1 MLPFTIPSKMQKP
14 WENASFTVMHQSW
27 ENCAIVTQALDK
39 RKLRMTNWKALIQ
52 FKLLQHLAY
61 TEVKKVL
68 QHFIT
73 LLNDEKVL
81 ILRAKHNLLIDW
93 YTRSR
98 LEKNLS
104 ITLVL
109 TVWMCNLFK
118 KIYCHFYDFI
128 TVQKKVEITLYL
140 KVSFLHNLSNP
151 KIVC

>member
-61 TEVKKVL
+61 TEVKKYCNISS
-68 QHFIT
+68 HFWMT
-73 LLNDEKVL
+73 K
-81 ILRAKHNLLIDW
+81 KFW
-93 YTRSR
+93 YTKSKTQFAHWLIYSISTRKKPINSHLFLLFECATYLKNILSFLR
-98 LEKNLS
+98 LHH
-104 ITLVL
+104 
-109 TVWMCNLFK
+109 CA
-118 KIYCHFYDFI
+118 
-128 TVQKKVEITLYL
+128 KKVEITLYL
-140 KVSFLHNLSNP
+140 KVSFWHNLSNP

>member
-1 MLPFTIPSKMQKP
+1 MKSINPIQTFT
-14 WENASFTVMHQSW
+14 ASCIH
-27 ENCAIVTQALDK
+27 
-39 RKLRMTNWKALIQ
+39 RG
-52 FKLLQHLAY
+52 
-61 TEVKKVL
+61 KKVL

-118 KIYCHFYDFI
+118 EYTVISTTSSLCKKSGNYFVSKGLILTSAIPKLFVRKNPQKWDVYDYNSDFLSTLWSLSFQFFLTMELKILQLRF
-128 TVQKKVEITLYL
+128 
-140 KVSFLHNLSNP
+140 
-151 KIVC
+151 